1 MRTAKVFMNGQSQAV
16 RLPKDCRFSGK
27 EVYVNKIGN
36 AVVLIAE
43 DDAMAT
49 MLAGIDSFTDDFMA
63 HRNQGKLENRD
74 EAFK

>member
-49 MLAGIDSFTDDFMA
+49 MLAGINAFTDDFMVT
-63 HRNQGKLENRD
+63 RDQGAFESRD